1 MVPTCSMQGCHKP
14 SMNKKHSICEIQ
26 QSQVPQSKAR
36 LYLLH
41 GHIPLG
47 ADTNA
52 QDILEKKKQSLSQTQ
67 FNRKLICY
75 KILINYQI
83 LPRGRT
89 RSGLRGSR
97 RRGRTRRPP
106 RCLCCEIRKARN
118 QTGFS
123 NILCVFKKHKKETI
137 ALMTN
142 SFKMLFSRSQHEC
155 F

>member
-1 MVPTCSMQGCHKP
+1 MKYNRAKCHKARRACIF
-14 SMNKKHSICEIQ
+14 STATFLWALIQ
-26 QSQVPQSKAR
+26 MLR
-36 LYLLH
+36 
-41 GHIPLG
+41 
-47 ADTNA
+47 TFW
-52 QDILEKKKQSLSQTQ
+52 KKKQSLSQTQ